1 MRVKSRVLIV
11 AAMAAA
17 FFGAAP
23 AFASDESPALPAP
36 EAPAEAPVTPEDPSV
51 EEPTPAPEEPT
62 PAPEEPTPAPEEP
75 APAPAEP
82 ERVSEPTVAEAGPVT
97 PIEQDPNYTG

>member
-51 EEPTPAPEEPT
+51 EEPTPAPEEP
-62 PAPEEPTPAPEEP
+62 APAPEEP

>member
-17 FFGAAP
+17 FFGTAP
-23 AFASDESPALPAP
+23 AFASDDSPALPAP
-36 EAPAEAPVTPEDPSV
+36 EAPSEAPGPVAPEDPSV
-51 EEPTPAPEEPT
+51 EEPTPAPVEPD
-62 PAPEEPTPAPEEP
+62 PEEP

>member
-36 EAPAEAPVTPEDPSV
+36 EAPAEAPGPVAPEDPSV
-51 EEPTPAPEEPT
+51 EEPTPAPVEPD
-62 PAPEEPTPAPEEP
+62 PEEP

>member
-51 EEPTPAPEEPT
+51 EEPTPAPVEPD
-62 PAPEEPTPAPEEP
+62 PEET

>member
-62 PAPEEPTPAPEEP
+62 PAPEEP

>member
-17 FFGAAP
+17 FFGTAP
-23 AFASDESPALPAP
+23 AFASDDSPALPV
-36 EAPAEAPVTPEDPSV
+36 AEAPSEVPGPVSPEDPSV
-51 EEPTPAPEEPT
+51 EEPTDAPVEPTPEEPT
-62 PAPEEPTPAPEEP
+62 DAPV
-75 APAPAEP
+75 EP
-82 ERVSEPTVAEAGPVT
+82 EKPSDPAEAGPVT

>member
-17 FFGAAP
+17 FFGTAP
-23 AFASDESPALPAP
+23 AFASDDSPVLPAP
-36 EAPAEAPVTPEDPSV
+36 EAPSEAPGPVAPEDPSV
-51 EEPTPAPEEPT
+51 EEPTPAPAE
-62 PAPEEPTPAPEEP
+62 PAPEEPTSGPVEP
-75 APAPAEP
+75 KPSDP
-82 ERVSEPTVAEAGPVT
+82 VDEAGPVA